1 MAKEEPK
8 KTGNKAEY
16 GADNIT
22 VLEGLEAVRKRPGM
36 YIGPTNEYGLHHM
49 IWEVVDNCVDEAMGG
64 HADRIEVT
72 LLADGSCSVTD
83 NGRGIPTGMNAKLK
97 KDTLEVVMTV
107 LHAGGKFD
115 KDSYAVSGGLHGVGV
130 SVVNALSEWCEVE
143 VRREGK
149 VFFQRYERG
158 FPKANVKV
166 TGEAKKTGTKVSF
179 KPDKQIFT
187 VLEFNHDTVAHR
199 LREISFLNKGLAVKF
214 RDERGKEA
222 KEHEF
227 HFEGGISAFVKH
239 LGKSKDVLH
248 ATPMAFEKQK
258 DGVTV
263 EIAMQY
269 NEGYAENIF
278 CFVNNINTRDGGS
291 HLVGFKGALTRA
303 ANKFAKEAGLLKKA
317 DVTLDSDDVREGLV
331 AVISCKVPEPQFD
344 SQTKGKLV
352 NPEVKDIVQGV
363 TYDFLCAYFEQNT
376 ALAKR
381 ILGKAIMA
389 LDARE
394 AARKARELTRRKGV
408 LDGISLPGKLADC
421 SERDAALC
429 EVYLVEGD
437 SAGGSAKQG
446 RDRRFQA
453 ILPLRGKILNVER
466 ARLDKLFANE
476 EIRAMITCMGAG
488 IGSEFDIEKARYH
501 KIIIMTD
508 ADVDGSHIRTLLLTF
523 FYRHMPMLIERGFL
537 YIAQPPLFKVKRG
550 KSETYVKDEK
560 AMDAILIANGTD
572 DAKLIRLK
580 NGKQEASFDSAKFRD
595 LIKDLADL
603 DRIVPRL
610 RRLMDLEGY
619 LAAKK
624 KPTHLVRGPL
634 GNVLV
639 DGEKAADVEVARQQ
653 KQGAAGK
660 KGTEEEALYFGDF
673 LKPNEDGKSTVA
685 VDSRAL
691 ADLGE
696 LREMEDLLARL
707 TKKGLP
713 LDEILSEEHESDSE
727 VDEKKRKPLFQIVTD
742 KKTLDCY
749 HVREVVEK
757 VKLLGKA
764 GSTMSRYKGL
774 GEMNPEQLW
783 ETTMDPARRSL
794 LQVKMEDAV
803 ETDRIFSVLMGD
815 AVEPRRIFIQQHAQ
829 EVSNLDV

>member
-1 MAKEEPK
+1 MAKDEAK
-8 KTGNKAEY
+8 KRTPGEY
-16 GADNIT
+16 GAENIT

-49 IWEVVDNCVDEAMGG
+49 IWEVVDNSVDEAMGG
-64 HADRIEVT
+64 YADRIEVT
-72 LLADGSCSVTD
+72 LHADGSCSVTD
-83 NGRGIPTGMNAKLK
+83 NGRGIPTGPNAKLG

-130 SVVNALSEWCEVE
+130 SVVNALSEWLEVE

-158 FPKANVKV
+158 VAVTKVKV
-166 TGEAKKTGTKVSF
+166 SGEAKKTGTKVTF
-179 KPDKQIFT
+179 KADKT
-187 VLEFNHDTVAHR
+187 VFSVTEFNHDTVVNR
-199 LREISFLNKGLAVKF
+199 LREISFLNKGLTVKF
-214 RDERGKEA
+214 RDERGKEP

-239 LGKSKDVLH
+239 LSKSKEPLH
-248 ATPMAFEKQK
+248 ATPLTFEKQK

-263 EIAMQY
+263 EVAMQY
-269 NEGYAENIF
+269 NDGYAENIF

-303 ANKFAKEAGLLKKA
+303 ANKFAKDAGLLKKEGQA
-317 DVTLDSDDVREGLV
+317 LESDDVREGLV

-352 NPEVKDIVQGV
+352 NPEVKDIVQAV
-363 TYDFLCAYFEQNT
+363 TYDYLQGFFEQNT

-381 ILGKAIMA
+381 LMSKAVNA
-389 LDARE
+389 LEARE

-408 LDGISLPGKLADC
+408 LDGMSLPGKLADC
-421 SERDAALC
+421 SERDASLC

-453 ILPLRGKILNVER
+453 ILPLRGKILNVEK
-466 ARLDKLFANE
+466 ARIDKLFANE
-476 EIRAMITCMGAG
+476 EIRAMITAMGAG

-523 FYRHMPMLIERGFL
+523 FYRHMPALLERGYL
-537 YIAQPPLFKVKRG
+537 YIAQPPLFKLKRG
-550 KSETYVKDEK
+550 KKEEYVKDEK
-560 AMDAILIANGTD
+560 SMDSILINGGTD
-572 DAKLIRLK
+572 DAKLVRLK
-580 NGKQEASFDSAKFRD
+580 NGKVESSFESSKFRD

-603 DRIVPRL
+603 DRILPRL
-610 RRLMDLEGY
+610 RRTMDLDAY
-619 LAAKK
+619 LEAKV
-624 KPTHLVRGPL
+624 KPQYLVKGPHSHTL
-634 GNVLV
+634 CAN
-639 DGEKAADVEVARQQ
+639 EKAAEVEAERLSKAGSTAR
-653 KQGAAGK
+653 AA
-660 KGTEEEALYFGDF
+660 TEEDAYYGDF
-673 LKPNEDGKSTVA
+673 LRLDETKVA
-685 VDSRAL
+685 RVEIQAL
-691 ADLGE
+691 SDLGE
-696 LREMEDLLARL
+696 LREMEELVARL

-713 LDEILSEEHESDSE
+713 LDDILSEEHLADAETDL
-727 VDEKKRKPLFQIVTD
+727 KKRKPLFQIVTD
-742 KKTLDCY
+742 KKTYDLY

-757 VKLLGKA
+757 VKELGKA
-764 GSTMSRYKGL
+764 GSSLQRYKGL

-783 ETTMDPARRSL
+783 ETTMDPGRRSL
-794 LQVKMEDAV
+794 LQVRLEDAV
-803 ETDRIFSVLMGD
+803 EADRIFSVLMGD
-815 AVEPRRIFIQQHAQ
+815 AVEPRRLFIQQHAQ

>member
-1 MAKEEPK
+1 MAKEEAK
-8 KTGNKAEY
+8 KRIAGEY

-64 HADRIEVT
+64 YADRIEVT
-72 LLADGSCSVTD
+72 LHADGSCSVTD
-83 NGRGIPTGMNAKLK
+83 NGRGIPTGPNAKLK

-130 SVVNALSEWCEVE
+130 SVVNALSEWLEVE

-166 TGEAKKTGTKVSF
+166 TGEAKKTGTKVTF
-179 KPDKQIFT
+179 KADKQIFT
-187 VLEFNHDTVAHR
+187 VLEFNHDTVANR
-199 LREISFLNKGLAVKF
+199 LREISFLNKGLTVKF

-222 KEHEF
+222 KETEY
-227 HFEGGISAFVKH
+227 HFEGGISAFVKY
-239 LGKSKDVLH
+239 LNKSKEPLH
-248 ATPMAFEKQK
+248 ATPLTFEKMK

-263 EIAMQY
+263 EIAMQW
-269 NEGYAENIF
+269 NESYTENIF

-291 HLVGFKGALTRA
+291 HLVGFKSALTRA
-303 ANKFAKEAGLLKKA
+303 ANKFAKDAGLLKKA
-317 DVTLDSDDVREGLV
+317 DTALESDDVREGLV

-352 NPEVKDIVQGV
+352 NPEVKDIVQAV
-363 TYDFLCAYFEQNT
+363 TYDFLSAFFEQNT

-381 ILGKAIMA
+381 LMSKAVNA
-389 LDARE
+389 LEARE

-408 LDGISLPGKLADC
+408 LDGMSLPGKLADC
-421 SERDAALC
+421 SERDASLC

-446 RDRRFQA
+446 RNRRFQA
-453 ILPLRGKILNVER
+453 ILPLRGKILNVEK
-466 ARLDKLFANE
+466 ARIDKLFANE

-523 FYRHMPMLIERGFL
+523 FFRHMPLLVEKGYI
-537 YIAQPPLFKVKRG
+537 YIAQPPLFKLKRG
-550 KSETYVKDEK
+550 KNEVYIKDEK
-560 AMDAILIANGTD
+560 SMDAILIAEGTD

-580 NGKQEASFDSAKFRD
+580 NGKPEGSFDAAKFRD

-603 DRIVPRL
+603 DRILPRL
-610 RRLMDLEGY
+610 RRLMDLDSYME
-619 LAAKK
+619 AKK

-634 GNVLV
+634 GSVLC
-639 DGEKAADVEVARQQ
+639 DSEKDAEAEADRQR
-653 KQGAAGK
+653 KAGAAGK
-660 KGTEEEALYFGDF
+660 KGEEIDAQYFGDF
-673 LKPNEDGKSTVA
+673 LKPSDDGKTTVT
-685 VDSRAL
+685 VDNVAL
-691 ADLGE
+691 SDIGE
-696 LREMEDLLARL
+696 LREMEDLIARL

-713 LDEILSEEHESDSE
+713 LDDILSEEHLAEAE
-727 VDEKKRKPLFQIVTD
+727 TDEKKRKPLFQIVTD
-742 KKTLDCY
+742 KKTIDCY

-757 VKLLGKA
+757 VKELGKA
-764 GSTMSRYKGL
+764 GSSMQRYKGL

-783 ETTMDPARRSL
+783 ETTMDPTRRSL
-794 LQVKMEDAV
+794 LQVRSEDAV
-803 ETDRIFSVLMGD
+803 EADRIFSVLMGD

-829 EVSNLDV
+829 EVSRLDV